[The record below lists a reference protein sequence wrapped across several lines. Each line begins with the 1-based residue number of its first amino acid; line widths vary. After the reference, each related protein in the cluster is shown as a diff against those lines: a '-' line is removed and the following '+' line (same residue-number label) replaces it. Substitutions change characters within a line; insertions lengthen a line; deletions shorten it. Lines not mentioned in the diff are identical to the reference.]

1 MEEKLGARTP
11 RRSLSRMQLEK
22 FRGGIA
28 ISRLI
33 DLFFSCTLI
42 PITGQLICSNIVLFS
57 WIFFF
62 VFLVNNG
69 LLFLSD
75 LELVVIILDLFF
87 IRSFYC
93 LVCCVGRGA
102 QLYF

>member
-1 MEEKLGARTP
+1 M
-11 RRSLSRMQLEK
+11 
-22 FRGGIA
+22 
-28 ISRLI
+28 
-33 DLFFSCTLI
+33 D
-42 PITGQLICSNIVLFS
+42 
-57 WIFFF
+57 FFF
-62 VFLVNNG
+62 FAFLVNNG

-102 QLYF
+102 QLGICIFNLLWVVYNFTVVLQEERDCYFRKISQRFAILLNIKIICLSLLLIVIIIISF

>member
-1 MEEKLGARTP
+1 M
-11 RRSLSRMQLEK
+11 
-22 FRGGIA
+22 
-28 ISRLI
+28 
-33 DLFFSCTLI
+33 D
-42 PITGQLICSNIVLFS
+42 
-57 WIFFF
+57 FFF
-62 VFLVNNG
+62 FAFLVNNG

-102 QLYF
+102 QLGICIFNLLWVVYNFTVVLQEERDYFRKISQRFAILLNIKIICLSLLLIVIVIISF